1 MITQKKLNGITDV
14 MNQQFKHLKSYNIM
28 GYKKYK
34 KQVEALKMAQK
45 WFDSLPERV
54 KSTLTRPGSIKQRT
68 AH

>member
-1 MITQKKLNGITDV
+1 
-14 MNQQFKHLKSYNIM
+14 M